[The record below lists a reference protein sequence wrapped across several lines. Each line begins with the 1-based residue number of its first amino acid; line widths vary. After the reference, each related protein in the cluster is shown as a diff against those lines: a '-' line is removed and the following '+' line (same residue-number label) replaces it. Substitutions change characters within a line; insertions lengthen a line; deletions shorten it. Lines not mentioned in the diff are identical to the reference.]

1 MIHHVMFGFEA
12 KLANGNTV
20 NGHEF
25 ARVHTKSENDIDALL
40 EIPKRKIG
48 EMGLPL
54 EHAKIT
60 FTFFTV
66 LPE

>member
-1 MIHHVMFGFEA
+1 MIRHVMFGFEA
-12 KLANGNTV
+12 KLANGSTIK
-20 NGHEF
+20 GHEY
-25 ARVHTKSENDIDALL
+25 ARVYIKSEHDINALL

-60 FTFFTV
+60 FTFFTI
-66 LPE
+66 LS